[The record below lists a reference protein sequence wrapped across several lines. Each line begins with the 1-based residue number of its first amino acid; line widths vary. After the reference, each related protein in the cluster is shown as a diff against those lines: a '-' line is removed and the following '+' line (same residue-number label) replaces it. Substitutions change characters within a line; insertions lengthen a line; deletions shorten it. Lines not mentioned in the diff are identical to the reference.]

1 MPIEGAK
8 RGWHRSGRKWGRVE
22 PDDAKR
28 ARVCDFLLK
37 MYVEQS
43 GYFRHYETQ
52 RSTATAILTSMAAA
66 LIGLT
71 GALWGHYGMF
81 DDRAL
86 PVTCTLMAVGLT
98 GYILTYKLFERS
110 RVHHSLA
117 EAYLNTAN
125 ASMRDEVGAV
135 ITPDIVKTIAYVRNA
150 GDFTCENADRPLFE
164 IVFNAG
170 KKKRLDMTPEDLKNR
185 IVSHI
190 PVDPREIA
198 IPIHNASMGWIVG
211 LQTWKLW
218 LHLFIGIFIFGAL
231 FSGLTLVLKAN

>member
-1 MPIEGAK
+1 M
-8 RGWHRSGRKWGRVE
+8 E
-22 PDDAKR
+22 PDHNKR
-28 ARVCDFLLK
+28 AQVCDFLLK
-37 MYVEQS
+37 MYAEQS

-66 LIGLT
+66 LLGLT
-71 GALWGHYGMF
+71 GALWGHYGIF
-81 DDRAL
+81 VDRAL

-117 EAYLNTAN
+117 EAYLNTVN
-125 ASMRDEVGAV
+125 AAMRDEVGAV
-135 ITPDIVKTIAYVRNA
+135 ITPEIVQTIAYVRNA
-150 GDFTCENADRPLFE
+150 REAFTGGSGERPLFE
-164 IVFNAG
+164 IAFDAG
-170 KKKRLDMTPEDLKNR
+170 KKKRLDMSPADLRGR
-185 IVSHI
+185 IDRHV

-198 IPIHNASMGWIVG
+198 IPVHNASMGWIVG

-231 FSGLTLVLKAN
+231 VSGLTLMIKAS